1 VVVIR
6 RIHPP
11 HRHEE
16 KDMASIE
23 ELAVS
28 FSSHRFSET
37 YDHLSPS
44 VRWVS
49 VGSATIVGRKAV
61 VEACD
66 QATAEMAELRL
77 DRRRFLTIVGD
88 QGVAVDTVTAYVDPS
103 GEESVVASCDIYEFE
118 ADRISA
124 ITSYAV
130 EV

>member
-1 VVVIR
+1 
-6 RIHPP
+6 
-11 HRHEE
+11 
-16 KDMASIE
+16 MASPE
-23 ELAVS
+23 ELAVA

-49 VGSATIVGRKAV
+49 VGSATMTGKDAV

-66 QATAEMAELRL
+66 QATAAMAELRL
-77 DRRRFLTIVGD
+77 DRRRFLTIAGD

-103 GEESVVASCDIYEFE
+103 GEESVVASCDVYEFE
-118 ADRISA
+118 AGRIA
-124 ITSYAV
+124 VITSYAV